1 MLCPPLVGQLSRYLK
16 AEGQLAGAGAGIKNN
31 EKDQSTVYTSIYA
44 YQLSLI
50 RSHVLSLA
58 TCLVAVSG
66 LLSPV

>member
-16 AEGQLAGAGAGIKNN
+16 AEGQLAGAGIKKNK
-31 EKDQSTVYTSIYA
+31 KDQSTVYTSIYA